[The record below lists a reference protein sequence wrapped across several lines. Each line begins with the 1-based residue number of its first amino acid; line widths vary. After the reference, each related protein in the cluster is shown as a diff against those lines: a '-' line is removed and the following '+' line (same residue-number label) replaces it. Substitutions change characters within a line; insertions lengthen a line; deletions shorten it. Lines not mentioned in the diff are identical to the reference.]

1 MASHNLNCSVS
12 QGFNFQKDAQ
22 DAVGHITA
30 LKIGDKKLAA
40 DLAVTNPEELAGDKK
55 KVVGVL
61 SSMFWNGGF
70 AESIQFSCQ
79 VSNAN
84 KKDLAVLTNTELS
97 NTTVE
102 FQYVVYAYDPD
113 AKKYYKTF
121 HCNETSMKGLV
132 EKQGGDLA
140 IAIDLDEGMEVV
152 SPLNFCLNL
161 SVMPEDTEQETHIAF
176 SVSDKVVKRWGV
188 TVKA

>member
-1 MASHNLNCSVS
+1 MASHIISCSVS
-12 QGFNFQKDAQ
+12 QGFNFAKDAQ

-40 DLAVTNPEELAGDKK
+40 DFAVTNPEDLSGDKK
-55 KVVGVL
+55 KVVGVV

-97 NTTVE
+97 NATVE
-102 FQYVVYAYDPD
+102 F
-113 AKKYYKTF
+113 
-121 HCNETSMKGLV
+121 
-132 EKQGGDLA
+132 
-140 IAIDLDEGMEVV
+140 
-152 SPLNFCLNL
+152 
-161 SVMPEDTEQETHIAF
+161 
-176 SVSDKVVKRWGV
+176 
-188 TVKA
+188 